1 MDDNKAEYE
10 KSSRQYSMAELK
22 DAKRLMEIKREFASD
37 KVVYLDTWR
46 KLLEFEK
53 KANEAHGDAI
63 A

>member
-1 MDDNKAEYE
+1 MDDKEEYE

-22 DAKRLMEIKREFASD
+22 DAKRLREIKRDFASD